1 MWTPPS
7 RLYAVIDAA
16 VCRTHGLD
24 LQEASEA
31 CCRGGAR
38 FLQIRAKEVAS
49 RELLAL
55 IEAVVSIGRRSGATV
70 IVNDRADLAR
80 LAGADGVHVGQ
91 EDLPPDAARAVL
103 RHGIVGISTH
113 DEPQVAEAY
122 RSSADYIAVGPMYA
136 TATKE
141 TGYAPRGLDLVRS
154 AASRGRP
161 VVAIGGITLAR
172 APEVLEAG
180 AAAVAVISDLLATGD
195 MEARVRE
202 FVRAIDGRSS

>member
-24 LQEASEA
+24 LQEAAEA

-80 LAGADGVHVGQ
+80 LAGADGVHVEVHNCPEKALSDGPQ
-91 EDLPPDAARAVL
+91 ALLPHQFLDLMGDL
-103 RHGIVGISTH
+103 RRL
-113 DEPQVAEAY
+113 AEALN
-122 RSSADYIAVGPMYA
+122 RHFWSPN
-136 TATKE
+136 E
-141 TGYAPRGLDLVRS
+141 N
-154 AASRGRP
+154 
-161 VVAIGGITLAR
+161 
-172 APEVLEAG
+172 
-180 AAAVAVISDLLATGD
+180 
-195 MEARVRE
+195 
-202 FVRAIDGRSS
+202 